1 MSGPNSDLTS
11 SFLGN
16 QQKILR
22 YCLWNVQQ
30 MGMAG
35 HPRHSQRVE
44 LLLHII
50 YDNLDSVAG
59 PDLRLQIWDS
69 RAVLATS
76 SVRGEPV
83 SQSVSP
89 SVSQVILEPLALRM
103 RMRTSHQNLGHC
115 VWPHRLDS
123 LDSLDSTPLAPL
135 VLRRRRPL
143 PVARLPAQALRLQIN
158 AKWHV

>member
-1 MSGPNSDLTS
+1 
-11 SFLGN
+11 
-16 QQKILR
+16 
-22 YCLWNVQQ
+22 

-103 RMRTSHQNLGHC
+103 RMRTSHQN
-115 VWPHRLDS
+115 
-123 LDSLDSTPLAPL
+123 
-135 VLRRRRPL
+135 
-143 PVARLPAQALRLQIN
+143 
-158 AKWHV
+158 